1 MEEEILD
8 IGGKPIPYF
17 RTSEFSKM
25 MFEIEE
31 IFKEVIDAPK
41 DSKFALL
48 TASGTGAMEAA
59 VMNIFSEKDKV
70 LVVNGGTFGDRFA
83 KLCKIHQISYDEIK
97 LSFGEKLTKDH
108 LKKFNGR
115 DYTGLLVN
123 IHETSTGQLY
133 DIELLSEF
141 CRQNNMMF
149 VVDAISSFLADE
161 FSMKKH
167 NVDCVILSSQKALAL
182 APGLS
187 FLFLSNRAYTKVLE
201 NEVKSMYFD
210 LKDYFQNME
219 RGQTPFTPAV
229 SIVYQLY
236 AKLKSIKENGVESY
250 ILKSKNLAQHFR
262 ESVKSLVK
270 IPDYPLSN
278 ALTPILVDNAFDIF
292 LRLKEEGIYV
302 TPSGGKLKDKLLR
315 IGHIGNL
322 TKKDNEVLI
331 SHLERMVK

>member
-83 KLCKIHQISYDEIK
+83 KLCEIHQINYDEIK

-331 SHLERMVK
+331 SYLERMVK